1 MKAKTITGFF
11 ITTIGALALVAC
23 ASVPPP
29 PTDAF
34 QAADT
39 AITNADKE
47 GAVEF
52 APLELKSARDKMAQ
66 ARNAVANE
74 PSEEAVMQARRWA
87 DEASAD
93 AELATARARAGR
105 AAVVNAEL
113 QKNIDTLRQELKR
126 SSGDAS

>member
-1 MKAKTITGFF
+1 MKAKPISGFL
-11 ITTIGALALVAC
+11 ITTFGALALIAC
-23 ASVPPP
+23 AAVPLP

-34 QAADT
+34 QAADA

-52 APLELKSARDKMAQ
+52 APLELKSARDKITQ
-66 ARNAVANE
+66 ARSAVANE
-74 PSEEAVMQARRWA
+74 PNEQAVMQARQLA
-87 DEASAD
+87 DEARAD
-93 AELATARARAGR
+93 ADLASARARAGR
-105 AAVVNAEL
+105 AAVINAEL